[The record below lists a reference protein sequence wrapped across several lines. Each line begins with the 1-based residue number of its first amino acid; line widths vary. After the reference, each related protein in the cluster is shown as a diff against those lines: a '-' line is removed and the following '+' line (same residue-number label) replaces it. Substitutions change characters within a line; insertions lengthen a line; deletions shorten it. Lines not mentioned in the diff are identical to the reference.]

1 MFKASAAAS
10 AVAISVI
17 AVSGAL
23 LAAGAAM
30 AQTPQPIVIP
40 VQLFE
45 YHFNPAEIDL
55 VHGQS
60 YLLRV
65 TNTGSKAH
73 DLSAKAFFQAAAVA
87 PADAAEV
94 KDGSIEVAPGESAD
108 VAFVAGAP
116 ASFEMH
122 CTHPLHSMLGMNGK
136 IVVR

>member
-1 MFKASAAAS
+1 MRMFQVRVVAAIAGFGGLMAAGGAAA
-10 AVAISVI
+10 
-17 AVSGAL
+17 
-23 LAAGAAM
+23 
-30 AQTPQPIVIP
+30 QEPQPTVIP

-45 YHFNPAEIDL
+45 YHFNPAQIDL

-60 YLLRV
+60 YVLRV

-73 DLSAKAFFQAAAVA
+73 DLSAKDFFGTVSVA

-94 KDGSIEVAPGESAD
+94 KDGAVELAPGESAD

-116 ASFEMH
+116 GSYEMH
-122 CTHPLHSMLGMNGK
+122 CTHPLHSMLGMKGK